1 MVVGHRWVN
10 EKLAHRW
17 RNRKSA
23 LKTKYYESRNDE
35 ETINGLKNEVGENQW
50 DWLVKFWEF
59 EKGQVRAYIIYF
71 LGLVSYLF
79 TKVVCGR

>member
-1 MVVGHRWVN
+1 MVN
-10 EKLAHRW
+10 EKLAHHW

-50 DWLVKFWEF
+50 DWLVKFWES
-59 EKGQVRAYIIYF
+59 EKGQVRAYIIF
-71 LGLVSYLF
+71 FFGLVSYLL